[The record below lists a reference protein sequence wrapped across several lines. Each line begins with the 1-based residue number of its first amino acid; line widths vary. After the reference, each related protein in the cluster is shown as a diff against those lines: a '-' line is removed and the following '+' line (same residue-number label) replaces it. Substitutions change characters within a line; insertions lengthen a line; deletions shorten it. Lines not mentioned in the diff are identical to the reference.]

1 MHNVSKLSDT
11 SLAPFW
17 GSRRERVKETTSYC
31 CQSVRRATLIGFQ
44 ALEEEVLSFENVF
57 LLMNDWFDK
66 KTSFRSILR
75 IIFNSLNLELSSHLY
90 FKSCVDTVGGTVV
103 REQEDRG
110 PLNYKYVIG

>member
-1 MHNVSKLSDT
+1 M
-11 SLAPFW
+11 APFW
-17 GSRRERVKETTSYC
+17 GSRHERVKETTSYC
-31 CQSVRRATLIGFQ
+31 CQSVRRATLIGSQ

-66 KTSFRSILR
+66 K
-75 IIFNSLNLELSSHLY
+75 IIFNSLNLEISSHLY
-90 FKSCVDTVGGTVV
+90 FKSCVDTAGGTVV